1 MIRPF
6 RPALFALAMGFCWGP
21 SALAGDYDQVL
32 ATLARAFP
40 EAKNVGVFYDQM
52 GTLLNQMEFEGSSFK
67 ELGINIRL
75 LPLDG
80 TQRLTPDS
88 IRRLCN
94 QHRLQAIIL
103 MEGDTLIKPGSV
115 AGRAVVGGAAQIPT
129 AGIQVAWLQDGAW
142 FVVGPQTKGLQ
153 IGPKLKDAKVKEA
166 LRLAGEALPK
176 EGQ

>member
-1 MIRPF
+1 MIHRL
-6 RPALFALAMGFCWGP
+6 RSVLLAGWVALASSPLAF
-21 SALAGDYDQVL
+21 AGDYDQVL

-80 TQRLTPDS
+80 TQRLTSDS
-88 IRRLCN
+88 VRRLCN
-94 QHRLQAIIL
+94 QHRLQAVIL
-103 MEGDTLIKPGSV
+103 MEGDSLIKPGSV
-115 AGRAVVGGAAQIPT
+115 AGRAVVGGASHLPT
-129 AGIQVAWLQDGAW
+129 AGIQYSWLADGAW
-142 FVVGPQTKGLQ
+142 FVVGPGTKGVQ
-153 IGPKLKDAKVKEA
+153 IGPRVKDAKVKEA

-176 EGQ
+176 E